1 MELRRVLEGLKNI
14 KVRGNLDLEISNIEN
29 NSKKVTPDSLFV
41 AISGFDFDGH
51 KFVGE
56 AIENG
61 ATAVMLDMNADLKG
75 IKIPAGVTVIIA
87 EDTRYALAI
96 SACNFYGNPSRKFK
110 LIGVTGTK
118 GKTTT
123 TYMIKAIL
131 EKQGYKVGLI
141 GTIENFIGE
150 DSLGKS
156 NRTTPESLELQRM
169 FYKMAAQKMDYVV
182 MEVSSQS
189 LKLNRV
195 AGCDFDIGVFTNL
208 YKDHISEKEH
218 TDLEDYFESK
228 KKLFTM
234 CKKGFVNFDDFKGI
248 KIVNTMKNCS
258 FKTYAIDNS
267 ADYLAKDITITNVSV
282 DYKVKINGKNERIKV
297 NIPGRFSVYNSL
309 AAIAVCEYLGVST
322 ENIKEALESV
332 KVSGRSELV
341 QNKAELAIMI
351 DYAHT
356 AESLENI
363 LQAVKSYTKGKVICV
378 FGCGGDRDKHKR
390 PEMGEVAGRIAD
402 FSIIT
407 TDNPRTEEPEEIIK
421 EIEEGIKKTKGKYK
435 VIVDRKEAIKEAIK
449 MMNNRDIVVLA
460 GKGHEPYQEINGVKY
475 PFDERIIVNDIIKEL
490 NLEKKD

>member
-297 NIPGRFSVYNSL
+297 NRPGRFSVYNSL